1 MDAQRDIGTERAELQ
16 WRRAGRPATQ
26 NRVSPPM
33 PPSELARLTRLGAL
47 LPQELVESFILDVR
61 MVTNRLVVDAL
72 LNLQKGAPAT
82 RRGRAGGLGRARLA
96 SVGVVSCL
104 CRVGW
109 AGGCLSACV

>member
-1 MDAQRDIGTERAELQ
+1 MKCGLQWLPCAGVDAQRDIGTERAELQ

-61 MVTNRLVVDAL
+61 MVSKRLVVDNL
-72 LNLQKGAPAT
+72 LHLQKSTPAT
-82 RRGRAGGLGRARLA
+82 WRCRAGGPGRAG
-96 SVGVVSCL
+96 
-104 CRVGW
+104 
-109 AGGCLSACV
+109 LS